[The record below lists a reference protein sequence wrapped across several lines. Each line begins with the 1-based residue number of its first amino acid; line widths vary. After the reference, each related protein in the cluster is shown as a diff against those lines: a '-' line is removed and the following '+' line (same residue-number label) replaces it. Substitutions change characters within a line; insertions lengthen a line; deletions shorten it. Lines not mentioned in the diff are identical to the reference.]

1 MDSNERSDGRNDFR
15 GESVAL
21 ADRLKRFRDLIDR
34 YDVEIVKLLNLRT
47 QAALELGQ
55 LKEEAGLETYQ
66 PNREKVVLEQVR
78 NANNGP
84 LNNDAVTRLF
94 ERIIDENRNLEEF
107 EKKK

>member
-1 MDSNERSDGRNDFR
+1 MNSDEKRDGRKDFWDQ
-15 GESVAL
+15 SVKVT
-21 ADRLKRFRDLIDR
+21 DRLKQFRDLIDR

-78 NANNGP
+78 NANSGP
-84 LNNDAVTRLF
+84 LDNEAVTRLF

>member
-1 MDSNERSDGRNDFR
+1 M
-15 GESVAL
+15 
-21 ADRLKRFRDLIDR
+21 
-34 YDVEIVKLLNLRT
+34 RT

-78 NANNGP
+78 NANSGP
-84 LNNDAVTRLF
+84 LDNEAVTRLF